1 MALLLIK
8 VKYWRLN
15 NLVIEII
22 PQSLEKFSINHIEK
36 IYGSEIQ
43 LFDNDIEIVD
53 LNKIYEE
60 NFYMIHSINKDIICS
75 IYLDKFQCQHMS
87 SFEYLSDEN
96 IFNLD
101 IKQISYQWGLL
112 NFLRIKINSENI
124 IDIHKDNNFLKIV
137 YSFAL
142 AVDGH
147 IYVTEF
153 IPDIKSGLHSTDDWI
168 NYLKR

>member
-1 MALLLIK
+1 M
-8 VKYWRLN
+8 
-15 NLVIEII
+15 IEII
-22 PQSLEKFSINHIEK
+22 PQNLEKFSINHIEK

-43 LFDNDIEIVD
+43 LFDNNIEIID

-60 NFYMIHSINKDIICS
+60 NFYMIYSRNKNIICS
-75 IYLDKFQCQHMS
+75 LYLDKFQCQYMS

-101 IKQISYQWGLL
+101 IKQISYQWSLL
-112 NFLRIKINSENI
+112 KFLRLKINSENI
-124 IDIHKDNNFLKIV
+124 LDIDKDDEFLKIV

-142 AVDGH
+142 AVDGY

-153 IPDIKSGLHSTDDWI
+153 IPNIKSGLHSTNDWI
-168 NYLKR
+168 DYLKK